1 MTATELRF
9 AALLVAMAPGLAG
22 CGAGWFTD
30 RERNP
35 VIEDYVGGT
44 ITGNERVGFMAT
56 TASHRLVTIRLK
68 TDGGVGRTGQMCPEP
83 PPDVAQALSSS
94 FAAALGGSVTEPKS
108 GAQAEAQAALAR
120 TFATTVTPLLRRSP
134 GLQYHRDAMYYLC
147 VAYLNEAITQVQFH
161 KLVDDIRKDAKDILL
176 KEAENP
182 TPFIPVTVTATD
194 PAKSAEE
201 IITRLRQEM
210 EKIEKER
217 AARQKSAQPGG

>member
-1 MTATELRF
+1 MTGTALRIV
-9 AALLVAMAPGLAG
+9 ALLAATAPGLAG
-22 CGAGWFTD
+22 CGAGWLTS
-30 RERNP
+30 REKNP

-56 TASHRLVTIRLK
+56 TASHRLVTVRLN
-68 TDGGVGRTGQMCPEP
+68 TGGGVGKTGQMCPEP

-108 GAQAEAQAALAR
+108 GVQAEAQAALAR

-147 VAYLNEAITQVQFH
+147 VAYLNEAIDERKFH
-161 KLVDDIRKDAKDILL
+161 ESAKQLQIDAKAILM

-182 TPFIPVTVTATD
+182 APFIPVTVTATD

-201 IITRLRQEM
+201 IINKLRAEL
-210 EKIEKER
+210 EKIDKER
-217 AARQKSAQPGG
+217 AAKQKPAQPGG